1 MKALILSQFVGPM
14 VRHGM
19 TVLGGYLMAE
29 GVADQIAVDAIAGG
43 GVALVGVALSFY
55 EKKIRG

>member
-1 MKALILSQFVGPM
+1 MKALILKQFIGPM

-29 GVADQIAVDAIAGG
+29 GLADQIAVDAIAGG
-43 GVALVGVALSFY
+43 GVALVGVALSVF
-55 EKKIRG
+55 EKKTRI